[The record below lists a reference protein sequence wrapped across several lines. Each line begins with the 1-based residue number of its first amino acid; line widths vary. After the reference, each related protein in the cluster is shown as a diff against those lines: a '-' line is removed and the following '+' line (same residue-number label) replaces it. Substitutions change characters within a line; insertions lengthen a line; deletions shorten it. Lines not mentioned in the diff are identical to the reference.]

1 MLNRNLLTAALVAGG
16 LAIAAPA
23 MAQQDTPRPFDPSRD
38 IYMYTSVP
46 NDAAGLI
53 GTVTSIQGLK
63 FMTLSSTGDIVGVD
77 MAELPYNPTSPEY
90 EPRLEIGDTV
100 TLTGYVSDMPNEI
113 IVRDIVN
120 VKKPFM
126 ASAKGQ
132 RLIIAD
138 EDPASISPAAGGD
151 DEARVQRRPMPIQN

>member
-1 MLNRNLLTAALVAGG
+1 MLNRNIIAAALVAGS

-23 MAQQDTPRPFDPSRD
+23 MAQQDTQRPFDPSRD
-38 IYMYTSVP
+38 IFVYAPVP

-63 FMTLSSTGDIVGVD
+63 FMAVSSTGAIVGVD

-100 TLTGYVSDMPNEI
+100 TLTGYVSNMPNEI
-113 IVRDIVN
+113 IVRDIVS

-126 ASAKGQ
+126 ASAEGQ

-151 DEARVQRRPMPIQN
+151 DEAQIQRRPMPIQN